1 MYPENSVARVKL
13 HCEGDWLDLECHLP
27 VRRLKQALVLL
38 VLAAATV
45 WGSPEVLRFVQ
56 ILLSQ

>member
-1 MYPENSVARVKL
+1 MYPENSVPRVKF

-38 VLAAATV
+38 ILAAVTV
-45 WGSPEVLRFVQ
+45 WGSPEMLRFLQ
-56 ILLSQ
+56 MLLGQ